1 MSCSRS
7 GAALLCD
14 EAMLLCAEIR
24 NAANVKVDVK
34 LVRSYQIQGI
44 SSSSHGCRVRQGCRV
59 QAGTDEQMGT
69 ACVVSSEVCHGRPS
83 VSYLCESIAPAS
95 LFCSDD
101 MALGRCSRKEQQRN
115 KAPA

>member
-14 EAMLLCAEIR
+14 EAMLLGAVIR

-34 LVRSYQIQGI
+34 LVRSYQIQGV

-69 ACVVSSEVCHGRPS
+69 ACVVCP
-83 VSYLCESIAPAS
+83 
-95 LFCSDD
+95 
-101 MALGRCSRKEQQRN
+101 QRFVMEGLV
-115 KAPA
+115 